1 MAEDELAGWL
11 RLVRTPGL
19 TPRAARA
26 LLASFGSPQAVW
38 AASRSARTAVV
49 GLAAADAI
57 AADDETAL
65 RATLAATQAWLQAS
79 PAHRVLT
86 LADADYPP
94 LLLQIPD
101 PPLLLFLRGDA
112 RWLAAPALAMVGS
125 RSATAQ
131 GLATA
136 RDFGTHFARCGL
148 AVVSGLALGIDGA
161 AHEGALAGGGIT
173 VAVIGTGPEQDY
185 PRRHVGLAARIA
197 AQGVVVSEYP
207 PGTPPLPANFPRRNR
222 LIAGLSLGTLVVE
235 AAVQSGSLITAKL
248 ATDFGREVFAI
259 PGSIHAPQARGCH
272 ALIKT
277 GAKLV
282 ETAQD
287 VLDELRWAPAAMPA
301 AGPAPAGPA
310 ATKAPRRQ
318 PDEEPADPIL
328 RALGHDPL
336 ALDELAA
343 RTGFGAPELAARLL
357 DLELAGRV
365 ARLPGG
371 LVQQVTRV

>member
-1 MAEDELAGWL
+1 MAEDELTGWL

-38 AASRSARTAVV
+38 AASRSARTVV
-49 GLAAADAI
+49 AGGAAAEAI

-65 RATLAATQAWLQAS
+65 RATLAATQTWLQAS
-79 PAHRVLT
+79 PTHRVLT

-101 PPLLLFLRGDA
+101 PPLLLFVRGDA
-112 RWLAAPALAMVGS
+112 RHLAAPALAMVGS

-136 RDFGTHFARCGL
+136 RDFGAHFARCGL

-161 AHEGALAGGGIT
+161 AHEGALAGGGAT

-185 PRRHVGLAARIA
+185 PRRHAGLAARIA
-197 AQGVVVSEYP
+197 AHGAVVSEYP

-287 VLDELRWAPAAMPA
+287 VLDELRWAPAVA
-301 AGPAPAGPA
+301 APGEPGPARAS
-310 ATKAPRRQ
+310 RR
-318 PDEEPADPIL
+318 ESADPVL

-343 RTGFGAPELAARLL
+343 RTGLGAAELAARLL

-371 LVQQVTRV
+371 MVQQVTRV